1 VHETCILLLQRSV
14 EETAKTAQGG
24 LRVARLNDDALD
36 ALAYDCAK
44 AIFGPFD
51 TEHEAHSEPAVVRA
65 QAIIYRKLR
74 EALERKR
81 H

>member
-1 VHETCILLLQRSV
+1 M
-14 EETAKTAQGG
+14 
-24 LRVARLNDDALD
+24 ARLNDDALD